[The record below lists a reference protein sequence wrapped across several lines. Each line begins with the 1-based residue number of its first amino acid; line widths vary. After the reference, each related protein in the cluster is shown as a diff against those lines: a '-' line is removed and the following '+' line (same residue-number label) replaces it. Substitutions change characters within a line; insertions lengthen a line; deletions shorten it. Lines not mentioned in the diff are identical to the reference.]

1 MVSIIDRVRG
11 RTDVPVLPEPEP
23 EDIFEE
29 MTLQEHLEE
38 LRQRILYSA
47 IAIAIAFVI
56 GLILAF
62 PLLGIMADYSGLET
76 FVVIS
81 PTESFATFMRVGF
94 YIAVALAMPVL
105 MYQLIA
111 FMGPGMTS
119 QERYYVR
126 LALIPVSI
134 LFVIGMAFAFFIVI
148 PRALNFLAGFG
159 AGGYGG
165 PVVFEEA
172 FRASEVI
179 SFYFRLMLWIGLI
192 FQMPVVIFVLVKLG
206 IVSADRLASVRKFM
220 LIGCMIAAA
229 IITPTP
235 DPFNMLLVAVPMY
248 LLYEL
253 GLLLS
258 RFAIGGSP
266 AAETSAADAPN
277 DDDQTRG

>member
-11 RTDVPVLPEPEP
+11 RTDAPVLPEPEP

-38 LRQRILYSA
+38 LRQRILYSS

-56 GLILAF
+56 GLLLAF
-62 PLLGIMADYSGLET
+62 PLLGVMADFSGLET
-76 FVVIS
+76 FVLIS
-81 PTESFATFMRVGF
+81 PTEGFSTFMRVGF

-119 QERYYVR
+119 EERYYVR
-126 LALIPVSI
+126 LALIPVTI
-134 LFVIGMAFAFFIVI
+134 LFVAGMAFAFFIVV

-159 AGGYGG
+159 AGGYG
-165 PVVFEEA
+165 PVVFEDA
-172 FRASEVI
+172 FRASEI
-179 SFYFRLMLWIGLI
+179 LSFYFRLMLWIGLV

-206 IVSADRLASVRKFM
+206 IVSTERLASIRKFM

-235 DPFNMLLVAVPMY
+235 DPFNMLLVAIPMY

-258 RFAIGGSP
+258 RFSIGWVATPEAGAGPDPDESD
-266 AAETSAADAPN
+266 ET
-277 DDDQTRG
+277 RR

>member
-62 PLLGIMADYSGLET
+62 PLLGIMADFSGLET

-134 LFVIGMAFAFFIVI
+134 LFVAGMAFAFFIVI

-159 AGGYGG
+159 AGGYG

-179 SFYFRLMLWIGLI
+179 SFYFRLMLWIGLV

-206 IVSADRLASVRKFM
+206 IVSAQRLASIRKFM

-235 DPFNMLLVAVPMY
+235 DPFNMLLVAIPMY

-258 RFAIGGSP
+258 RLGIGGSP
-266 AAETSAADAPN
+266 AATADGSE
-277 DDDQTRG
+277 DDNQTRG

>member
-11 RTDVPVLPEPEP
+11 RTDAPMIPEPEP

-62 PLLGIMADYSGLET
+62 PLLSLMSDLTGLES
-76 FVVIS
+76 FVLIS
-81 PTESFATFMRVGF
+81 PTEGFATFMRVGF

-105 MYQLIA
+105 VYQLVA
-111 FMGPGMTS
+111 FLGPGLTNE
-119 QERYYVR
+119 ERHYLR
-126 LALIPVSI
+126 LALIPVSF
-134 LFVIGMAFAFFIVI
+134 LFIAGMAFAFFIVI

-159 AGGYGG
+159 AGGYGMD
-165 PVVFEEA
+165 VFETQ
-172 FRASEVI
+172 FRASEIV
-179 SFYFRLMLWIGLI
+179 SFYFTLMIWIGLV
-192 FQMPVVIFVLVKLG
+192 FQMPVVIFLLVKLG
-206 IVSADRLASVRKFM
+206 VVSADRLAGIRKFM
-220 LIGCMIAAA
+220 LVGCMIAAA

-235 DPFNMLLVAVPMY
+235 DPFNMLLVAIPMY

-253 GLLLS
+253 GIILA
-258 RFAIGGSP
+258 RIGIGGSP
-266 AAETSAADAPN
+266 ATAEGDEE
-277 DDDQTRG
+277 

>member
-11 RTDVPVLPEPEP
+11 RTDAPVLPEPEP

-47 IAIAIAFVI
+47 IAIAVAFVI

-62 PLLGIMADYSGLET
+62 PLLGVMADFSGLET
-76 FVVIS
+76 FVLIS
-81 PTESFATFMRVGF
+81 PTEGFATFMRVGF
-94 YIAVALAMPVL
+94 YIAVALSMPVL

-134 LFVIGMAFAFFIVI
+134 LFVAGMAFAFFIVI

-159 AGGYGG
+159 AGGYG
-165 PVVFEEA
+165 PVVFEDA
-172 FRASEVI
+172 FRASEII
-179 SFYFRLMLWIGLI
+179 SFYFRLMLWIGLV

-206 IVSADRLASVRKFM
+206 IVSADRLASIRKFM
-220 LIGCMIAAA
+220 LVGCMIAAA

-235 DPFNMLLVAVPMY
+235 DPFNMLLVAIPMY

-253 GLLLS
+253 GILLA
-258 RFAIGGSP
+258 RIGIGGEP
-266 AAETSAADAPN
+266 ATETGAVDN
-277 DDDQTRG
+277 EGDDTQTRG

>member
-1 MVSIIDRVRG
+1 MV
-11 RTDVPVLPEPEP
+11 PEPEP
-23 EDIFEE
+23 DDIFEE

-62 PLLGIMADYSGLET
+62 PMLGLMADMSGLES
-76 FVVIS
+76 FVLIS
-81 PTESFATFMRVGF
+81 PTEGFATFMRVGF

-105 MYQLIA
+105 LYQLIA

-126 LALIPVSI
+126 LSLIPVSV
-134 LFVIGMAFAFFIVI
+134 LFIIGMMFAFFIVI

-159 AGGYGG
+159 AGGYG
-165 PVVFEEA
+165 PVVFEDA
-172 FRASEVI
+172 FRASEII
-179 SFYFRLMLWIGLI
+179 SFYFRLMIWIGLV

-206 IVSADRLASVRKFM
+206 IVSADRLAGIRKFM

-235 DPFNMLLVAVPMY
+235 DPFNMLLVAIPMY

-253 GLLLS
+253 GIILA
-258 RFAIGGSP
+258 RFNIGNGPATADSGSD
-266 AAETSAADAPN
+266 ESGK
-277 DDDQTRG
+277 QG